1 MRRKKE
7 RTMRKKA
14 WILCTAMIVALAG
27 CSNVSDN
34 NTTDIIQVSS
44 ETVTTTEAATEAV
57 TTTENA
63 ATTESVTESNIP
75 DSTLQSEGSNIGK
88 TESAATEAKTTKSQL
103 QEGEPSDDS
112 WKEEF
117 EKTLYEEY
125 GVVPDHYEYIG
136 NDVYQVYVKIDGK
149 IVPYV
154 AVNWKTGDFHG

>member
-1 MRRKKE
+1 
-7 RTMRKKA
+7 MRKEA
-14 WILCTAMIVALAG
+14 WILCTAMVVALAG

-34 NTTDIIQVSS
+34 NTT
-44 ETVTTTEAATEAV
+44 
-57 TTTENA
+57 
-63 ATTESVTESNIP
+63 ESVTESNTS
-75 DSTLQSEGSNIGK
+75 DSTLQSEGSNTGK
-88 TESAATEAKTTKSQL
+88 TEPAATEAKTTESQS

>member
-1 MRRKKE
+1 
-7 RTMRKKA
+7 MRKKA
-14 WILCTAMIVALAG
+14 WILCVAMVVALAG

-34 NTTDIIQVSS
+34 NTTDIIQVGS

-57 TTTENA
+57 TTTESEA
-63 ATTESVTESNIP
+63 ATESVAESNTP
-75 DSTLQSEGSNIGK
+75 DSTLQSEGSNTGK
-88 TESAATEAKTTKSQL
+88 TEPAATEAKTTESQS
-103 QEGEPSDDS
+103 QEGEPSDAS

>member
-1 MRRKKE
+1 
-7 RTMRKKA
+7 MRKKA
-14 WILCTAMIVALAG
+14 WILCTAMVVALAG

-34 NTTDIIQVSS
+34 NTT
-44 ETVTTTEAATEAV
+44 
-57 TTTENA
+57 
-63 ATTESVTESNIP
+63 ESVTESNTA
-75 DSTLQSEGSNIGK
+75 DSTLQSEGSNTGK
-88 TESAATEAKTTKSQL
+88 TEPAATEAKTTESQS

-136 NDVYQVYVKIDGK
+136 NDVYQVYVKIDDK
-149 IVPYV
+149 IVSYV

>member
-1 MRRKKE
+1 MRR
-7 RTMRKKA
+7 KA
-14 WILCTAMIVALAG
+14 WILCAAMVVTLAG
-27 CSNVSDN
+27 CSNLSDN

-44 ETVTTTEAATEAV
+44 EMVPTTEAAMEVT
-57 TTTENA
+57 TTTENETA
-63 ATTESVTESNIP
+63 TESVTESNAP
-75 DSTLQSEGSNIGK
+75 DSILQSEGLNTGK
-88 TESAATEAKTTKSQL
+88 TEPAATEAKTTESQS

>member
-1 MRRKKE
+1 MRR
-7 RTMRKKA
+7 KA
-14 WILCTAMIVALAG
+14 WILCAAMVVTLAG
-27 CSNVSDN
+27 CSNLSDN

-44 ETVTTTEAATEAV
+44 EMVPTTEAATEV
-57 TTTENA
+57 TTTTKNETA
-63 ATTESVTESNIP
+63 TESVTESNAP
-75 DSTLQSEGSNIGK
+75 DSILQSEGLNTGK
-88 TESAATEAKTTKSQL
+88 TEPAATEAKTTESQS

-154 AVNWKTGDFHG
+154 AVNWKTGDFRG

>member
-1 MRRKKE
+1 
-7 RTMRKKA
+7 MRKKA
-14 WILCTAMIVALAG
+14 WILCTAMVVALAG

-44 ETVTTTEAATEAV
+44 ETVTTTEVT
-57 TTTENA
+57 TTTENET
-63 ATTESVTESNIP
+63 TTESVTESNTP
-75 DSTLQSEGSNIGK
+75 DSTLQSEGSNTGK
-88 TESAATEAKTTKSQL
+88 MEPAATEAKTTESQSR
-103 QEGEPSDDS
+103 EGEPSDDS

>member
-1 MRRKKE
+1 MKKWCI
-7 RTMRKKA
+7 MLA
-14 WILCTAMIVALAG
+14 FAMLLLSG
-27 CSNVSDN
+27 CGKQAES
-34 NTTDIIQVSS
+34 
-44 ETVTTTEAATEAV
+44 TEVDTE
-57 TTTENA
+57 
-63 ATTESVTESNIP
+63 ESN
-75 DSTLQSEGSNIGK
+75 TVK
-88 TESAATEAKTTKSQL
+88 TEPAATEAKTTESQS

-154 AVNWKTGDFHG
+154 VVNWKTGDFHG

>member
-1 MRRKKE
+1 
-7 RTMRKKA
+7 MRKKA
-14 WILCTAMIVALAG
+14 WILCTAMVVALAG

-44 ETVTTTEAATEAV
+44 ETVTTTEAATEV
-57 TTTENA
+57 TTTTENET
-63 ATTESVTESNIP
+63 TTESVTE
-75 DSTLQSEGSNIGK
+75 GSNTGK
-88 TESAATEAKTTKSQL
+88 TEPAATEAKTTESQS

>member
-1 MRRKKE
+1 
-7 RTMRKKA
+7 MRKKA
-14 WILCTAMIVALAG
+14 WILYAAMVVALAG
-27 CSNVSDN
+27 CSNVSEN

-44 ETVTTTEAATEAV
+44 ETVTTTEVT
-57 TTTENA
+57 TTTENET
-63 ATTESVTESNIP
+63 TTESVTESNTP
-75 DSTLQSEGSNIGK
+75 DRTLQSEGSNTGK
-88 TESAATEAKTTKSQL
+88 TEPAATEAKTTESQS

>member
-1 MRRKKE
+1 
-7 RTMRKKA
+7 MRKKA
-14 WILCTAMIVALAG
+14 WILCTAMVVALAG

-34 NTTDIIQVSS
+34 NTTDIIRVSS

-57 TTTENA
+57 TTTENET
-63 ATTESVTESNIP
+63 TTESVTESNAP
-75 DSTLQSEGSNIGK
+75 DSTLQSEGSNTGTTEPVA
-88 TESAATEAKTTKSQL
+88 TESQTTESQS

-154 AVNWKTGDFHG
+154 VVNWKTGDFHG

>member
-1 MRRKKE
+1 MRN
-7 RTMRKKA
+7 KA
-14 WILCTAMIVALAG
+14 WILCTVMVVTLAG
-27 CSNVSDN
+27 CSNVSEN

-44 ETVTTTEAATEAV
+44 EMVTTTEAATEAATEAV
-57 TTTENA
+57 TTTENET
-63 ATTESVTESNIP
+63 TTESVTESNTP
-75 DSTLQSEGSNIGK
+75 DSTLQSEGSNTGK
-88 TESAATEAKTTKSQL
+88 TEPAATEAKTTESQS

>member
-1 MRRKKE
+1 
-7 RTMRKKA
+7 MRKKA
-14 WILCTAMIVALAG
+14 WILCVAMVVTLAG
-27 CSNVSDN
+27 CGNVSDN
-34 NTTDIIQVSS
+34 NTTDIILMSS
-44 ETVTTTEAATEAV
+44 EMVTTTQAATEV
-57 TTTENA
+57 T
-63 ATTESVTESNIP
+63 ATTESETTTEKITESNTP
-75 DSTLQSEGSNIGK
+75 DSTLQSEGSNTGK
-88 TESAATEAKTTKSQL
+88 TEPSATEAKTTETQL

>member
-1 MRRKKE
+1 MRNK
-7 RTMRKKA
+7 T
-14 WILCTAMIVALAG
+14 WILCTAMVVTLAG

-44 ETVTTTEAATEAV
+44 ETVTTTEATTEV
-57 TTTENA
+57 TTTTENET
-63 ATTESVTESNIP
+63 TTESVTESNTA
-75 DSTLQSEGSNIGK
+75 DSTLQSEGSNTGK
-88 TESAATEAKTTKSQL
+88 TEPAATEAKTTESQS

-136 NDVYQVYVKIDGK
+136 NDVYQVYVKIDDK

>member
-1 MRRKKE
+1 
-7 RTMRKKA
+7 MRKKA
-14 WILCTAMIVALAG
+14 WILYAAMVVALAG
-27 CSNVSDN
+27 CSNVSEN

-44 ETVTTTEAATEAV
+44 ETVTTTEAATEV
-57 TTTENA
+57 TTTTENET
-63 ATTESVTESNIP
+63 TTESVMESNIP
-75 DSTLQSEGSNIGK
+75 DSTLQSEGSNAGK
-88 TESAATEAKTTKSQL
+88 TEPAATEAKTTESQS

-117 EKTLYEEY
+117 ENTLYEEY

>member
-1 MRRKKE
+1 
-7 RTMRKKA
+7 MRKKA
-14 WILCTAMIVALAG
+14 WILCVAMVAALAG

-34 NTTDIIQVSS
+34 NTTDIIQMSS
-44 ETVTTTEAATEAV
+44 EMVTTTEAATEV
-57 TTTENA
+57 T
-63 ATTESVTESNIP
+63 ATTESETTTEKITESNTP
-75 DSTLQSEGSNIGK
+75 DSTLQSEGSNTGK
-88 TESAATEAKTTKSQL
+88 TEPAATEAKTTESQS

-112 WKEEF
+112 WKEAF

>member
-1 MRRKKE
+1 
-7 RTMRKKA
+7 MRKKA
-14 WILCTAMIVALAG
+14 WILCTAMVVALAG

-34 NTTDIIQVSS
+34 NTT
-44 ETVTTTEAATEAV
+44 
-57 TTTENA
+57 
-63 ATTESVTESNIP
+63 ESVTESNTS
-75 DSTLQSEGSNIGK
+75 DSTLQSEGSNTGK
-88 TESAATEAKTTKSQL
+88 TEPAATEAKTTESQS

-136 NDVYQVYVKIDGK
+136 NDVYQVYVKIDAK

>member
-1 MRRKKE
+1 
-7 RTMRKKA
+7 MRKKA
-14 WILCTAMIVALAG
+14 WILCTAMVVALAG
-27 CSNVSDN
+27 CSNVSEN

-44 ETVTTTEAATEAV
+44 EMVTTTGAATEV
-57 TTTENA
+57 TTTTENETA
-63 ATTESVTESNIP
+63 TESVTESNTP
-75 DSTLQSEGSNIGK
+75 DSTLQSEGSNTGK
-88 TESAATEAKTTKSQL
+88 AEPAATEAKTTESQS

>member
-1 MRRKKE
+1 
-7 RTMRKKA
+7 MRKKA
-14 WILCTAMIVALAG
+14 WILCTAMVVALAG

-44 ETVTTTEAATEAV
+44 ETVTTTEAATEV
-57 TTTENA
+57 TTTTENET
-63 ATTESVTESNIP
+63 TTESVTESNTP
-75 DSTLQSEGSNIGK
+75 DSTLQSEGSNTGK
-88 TESAATEAKTTKSQL
+88 TESAATEAKTTESQL

-154 AVNWKTGDFHG
+154 VVNWKTGDFHG

>member
-1 MRRKKE
+1 
-7 RTMRKKA
+7 MRKKA
-14 WILCTAMIVALAG
+14 WILCTAMVVTLAG
-27 CSNVSDN
+27 CSNVNDK

-44 ETVTTTEAATEAV
+44 EMVTTTEAATEAV
-57 TTTENA
+57 TTTENET
-63 ATTESVTESNIP
+63 TTESVTESNAP
-75 DSTLQSEGSNIGK
+75 DSTLQSEGSNTGK
-88 TESAATEAKTTKSQL
+88 TEPAATEAKTTEYQS

-112 WKEEF
+112 WKEAF

-136 NDVYQVYVKIDGK
+136 NDVYQVYVKIDGT

>member
-1 MRRKKE
+1 
-7 RTMRKKA
+7 MRKKA
-14 WILCTAMIVALAG
+14 WILCVAMVVALAG

-34 NTTDIIQVSS
+34 NTTDIIQVGS

-57 TTTENA
+57 TTTESEA
-63 ATTESVTESNIP
+63 ATESVAESNTP
-75 DSTLQSEGSNIGK
+75 DSTLQSEGSNTGK
-88 TESAATEAKTTKSQL
+88 TEPAATESQTTESQS
-103 QEGEPSDDS
+103 QEGEPSDAS

>member
-1 MRRKKE
+1 
-7 RTMRKKA
+7 MRKKA
-14 WILCTAMIVALAG
+14 WILCTAMVVTLAG

-34 NTTDIIQVSS
+34 NTTDIIQMSS
-44 ETVTTTEAATEAV
+44 ETVTTTEVT
-57 TTTENA
+57 TTTENET
-63 ATTESVTESNIP
+63 TTESVTESNIP
-75 DSTLQSEGSNIGK
+75 DSTLQSEGSNAGK
-88 TESAATEAKTTKSQL
+88 TESAATEAKTTESQTTETQL

>member
-1 MRRKKE
+1 
-7 RTMRKKA
+7 MRKKA
-14 WILCTAMIVALAG
+14 WILCTAMVVALAG
-27 CSNVSDN
+27 CSNVNDK

-44 ETVTTTEAATEAV
+44 EMVTTTEAATEV
-57 TTTENA
+57 T
-63 ATTESVTESNIP
+63 ATTESETTTEKITESNTA
-75 DSTLQSEGSNIGK
+75 DSTLQSEGSNTGK
-88 TESAATEAKTTKSQL
+88 TEPAATEAKTTESQS

>member
-1 MRRKKE
+1 
-7 RTMRKKA
+7 MRKKA
-14 WILCTAMIVALAG
+14 WILYAAMVVALAG

-44 ETVTTTEAATEAV
+44 ETVTTTEVT
-57 TTTENA
+57 TTTENET
-63 ATTESVTESNIP
+63 TTESVTESNIP
-75 DSTLQSEGSNIGK
+75 DSTLQSEGSNAGK
-88 TESAATEAKTTKSQL
+88 TESAATEAKTTESKTTETQL

>member
-1 MRRKKE
+1 
-7 RTMRKKA
+7 MRKEA
-14 WILCTAMIVALAG
+14 WILCTAMVVALAG

-34 NTTDIIQVSS
+34 NTTDIIRVSS

-57 TTTENA
+57 TTTENET
-63 ATTESVTESNIP
+63 TTESVTESNTP
-75 DSTLQSEGSNIGK
+75 DSTLQSGGSNTGK
-88 TESAATEAKTTKSQL
+88 TEPAATEAKTTESQL

>member
-1 MRRKKE
+1 
-7 RTMRKKA
+7 MRKKA
-14 WILCTAMIVALAG
+14 WILYAAMVVVLAG

-44 ETVTTTEAATEAV
+44 ETVTTTEVT
-57 TTTENA
+57 TTTENET
-63 ATTESVTESNIP
+63 TTESVTESNTP
-75 DSTLQSEGSNIGK
+75 DSTLQSEGSNTGK
-88 TESAATEAKTTKSQL
+88 MEPAATEAKTTESQS

-136 NDVYQVYVKIDGK
+136 SDVYQVYVKIDGK

>member
-1 MRRKKE
+1 
-7 RTMRKKA
+7 MRKKA
-14 WILCTAMIVALAG
+14 WILCTAMVVALAG
-27 CSNVSDN
+27 CSNVSEN

-44 ETVTTTEAATEAV
+44 EMVTATEAATEAV
-57 TTTENA
+57 TTTESEA
-63 ATTESVTESNIP
+63 ATESVAESNTP
-75 DSTLQSEGSNIGK
+75 DSTLQSEGSDTGK
-88 TESAATEAKTTKSQL
+88 TEPAATEAKTTESQS

>member
-1 MRRKKE
+1 
-7 RTMRKKA
+7 MRKKA
-14 WILCTAMIVALAG
+14 WILCVAMVVTLAG

-34 NTTDIIQVSS
+34 NTTDIIQMSS
-44 ETVTTTEAATEAV
+44 EMVTTTEVATEV
-57 TTTENA
+57 TAN
-63 ATTESVTESNIP
+63 TESETTSEKITESNIP
-75 DSTLQSEGSNIGK
+75 DSTLQSEGSNTGK
-88 TESAATEAKTTKSQL
+88 TEHAATEAKTTESQTTETQL

>member
-1 MRRKKE
+1 
-7 RTMRKKA
+7 MRKKA
-14 WILCTAMIVALAG
+14 WILCTAMVVALAG

-34 NTTDIIQVSS
+34 NTTDIIRVSS
-44 ETVTTTEAATEAV
+44 ETVTTTEAATEV
-57 TTTENA
+57 TTTTENET
-63 ATTESVTESNIP
+63 TTESVTESNTP
-75 DSTLQSEGSNIGK
+75 DSTLQSEGSNTGK
-88 TESAATEAKTTKSQL
+88 TEPAATEAKTTESQS

-117 EKTLYEEY
+117 EKALYEEY

>member
-1 MRRKKE
+1 
-7 RTMRKKA
+7 MRKKT
-14 WILCTAMIVALAG
+14 WILCTAMVVTLAG

-44 ETVTTTEAATEAV
+44 ETVTTTEATTEV
-57 TTTENA
+57 TTT
-63 ATTESVTESNIP
+63 TESNTA
-75 DSTLQSEGSNIGK
+75 DSTLQSEGSNTGK
-88 TESAATEAKTTKSQL
+88 TEPAATEAKTTESQS